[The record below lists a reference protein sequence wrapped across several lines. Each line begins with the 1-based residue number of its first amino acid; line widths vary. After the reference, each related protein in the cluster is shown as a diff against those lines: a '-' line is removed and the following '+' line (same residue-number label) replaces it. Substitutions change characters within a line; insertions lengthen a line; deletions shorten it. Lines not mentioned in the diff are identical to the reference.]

1 MARGWES
8 KSVEEQIQA
17 RESATQLK
25 ESREMTATQRDVVAR
40 REAIRLMRVRTTNF
54 LENAASPGY
63 RAMLQQ
69 TLLDLDAQLAEI
81 DRT

>member
-1 MARGWES
+1 
-8 KSVEEQIQA
+8 
-17 RESATQLK
+17 
-25 ESREMTATQRDVVAR
+25 MTATQRDVVAR